1 MDKNERPDFLTL
13 RWVLYTPAFTVWP
26 LSPWNFVWM
35 WLCYGPAWTRGLEGL
50 LVSVCLKNSLR
61 KSLKEFRY
69 PWIWRS
75 WDRPDVLVLIPTPAA
90 QSSVRVPQREA
101 ITSPTS
107 LKYFAFIVLSGLLFY
122 VFPWML
128 ICGRANS

>member
-1 MDKNERPDFLTL
+1 MDKNERSDFLTL
-13 RWVLYTPAFTVWP
+13 RWVLYTPGFTVRP

-90 QSSVRVPQREA
+90 QSSVRSHKEKPYKPNGSKIFCFHCAVW
-101 ITSPTS
+101 TGF
-107 LKYFAFIVLSGLLFY
+107 LC
-122 VFPWML
+122 FPLNVILWQ
-128 ICGRANS
+128 GK